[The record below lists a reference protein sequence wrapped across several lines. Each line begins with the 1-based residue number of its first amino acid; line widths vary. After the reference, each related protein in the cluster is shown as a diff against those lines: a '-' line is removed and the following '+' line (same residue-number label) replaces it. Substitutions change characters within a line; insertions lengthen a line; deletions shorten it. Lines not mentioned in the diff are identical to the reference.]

1 VRIGEGSKAF
11 STRSRTSVVWS
22 CSTLHTHAWAV
33 TYTMAMDIEDDAS
46 PAARG
51 QHSKKTTKRVS
62 AAVLCF
68 AMCHAI
74 MCCAVLCCAML
85 CCGIM

>member
-1 VRIGEGSKAF
+1 MRIGEGSKAF

-51 QHSKKTTKRVS
+51 QPKKTTKRVS
-62 AAVLCF
+62 TAVLCF
-68 AMCHAI
+68 AMCNVI
-74 MCCAVLCCAML
+74 MCCAML